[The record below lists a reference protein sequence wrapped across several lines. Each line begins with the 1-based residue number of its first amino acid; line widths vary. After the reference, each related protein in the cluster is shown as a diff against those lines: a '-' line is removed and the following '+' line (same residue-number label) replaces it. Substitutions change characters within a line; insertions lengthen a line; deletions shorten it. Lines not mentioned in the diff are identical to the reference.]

1 MPRRTGPSRTGG
13 GSDVRRVL
21 SIAQHIHS
29 HARSVAHTHTYLR
42 HSTPIHHTPASA
54 PTGCSSVAG
63 MAAAAAAAAIRAAA
77 ATAVALPSAS
87 RSAMSMGTVPSNS
100 LSDPLAAAFFP
111 GLIVFQSASIRASEA
126 RALSF
131 AVAAVESMRVSSMVT
146 LLAMKPVTSTL
157 CSRIRGR
164 RVKSFPVPYSSKK

>member
-1 MPRRTGPSRTGG
+1 MTQSPSISHRGRVRRGEGPKYRATSTHAIRRT
-13 GSDVRRVL
+13 
-21 SIAQHIHS
+21 
-29 HARSVAHTHTYLR
+29 HTHTYLR

-100 LSDPLAAAFFP
+100 LSDPLIHRRTRGHPKRGARVDAT
-111 GLIVFQSASIRASEA
+111 GRCTSAHGRGALLGSLGHGACGHCSSPCQCFA
-126 RALSF
+126 RPDA
-131 AVAAVESMRVSSMVT
+131 
-146 LLAMKPVTSTL
+146 
-157 CSRIRGR
+157 
-164 RVKSFPVPYSSKK
+164 